1 MTTVESADSRE
12 ARIGRVEG
20 QLDQVIER
28 LNNMERCLD
37 RYFLTLLNIMIGG
50 FIALATLIIR
60 IS

>member
-12 ARIGRVEG
+12 ARIGRIEG

-28 LNNMERCLD
+28 LNSMERRLD
-37 RYFLTLLNIMIGG
+37 RYFLTLLTIMIGG
-50 FIALATLIIR
+50 FISLATLIIR

>member
-28 LNNMERCLD
+28 LNNMERRLD
-37 RYFLTLLNIMIGG
+37 RYFLTLLTIMIGG

>member
-1 MTTVESADSRE
+1 MTTVEGADSRE
-12 ARIGRVEG
+12 ARIGRIEG

-37 RYFLTLLNIMIGG
+37 RYFLTLLTIMIGG

>member
-1 MTTVESADSRE
+1 MTTVESTDSRE
-12 ARIGRVEG
+12 ARIGRIEG

-28 LNNMERCLD
+28 LNNMERRID
-37 RYFLTLLNIMIGG
+37 RYFLTLLTIMLGG